1 MEEEKVWIRQAVA
14 GDHEAFTRL
23 VEAYQI
29 PVYNLAYRMLGDA
42 SEAEDAAQETFLRAY
57 TRLTTYQTDKKFS
70 SWLLAIASHHCI
82 DRLRRRRFTWLSLD
96 ELPFL
101 EQAASEHNQPE
112 EAAIRQEEQDE
123 VRKMLDH
130 LSPQYRAAVILRYWY
145 ELSYREIAEVMGT
158 TESAVKSK
166 LHRARGMLA
175 ERAMASQPAETT
187 PNAKKGEGSHLP
199 GGGGQGQ
206 SPLVTVCALDSV
218 AATRRGERQ

>member
-14 GDHEAFTRL
+14 GDREAFTRL

-42 SEAEDAAQETFLRAY
+42 REAEDAAQETFLRAY
-57 TRLTTYQTDKKFS
+57 TRLTTYQIDKKFS

-101 EQAASEHNQPE
+101 EQAAGERKQPE
-112 EAAIRQEEQDE
+112 EAAIRHEERDE

-130 LSPQYRAAVILRYWY
+130 LPPQYRAAVILRYWY

-158 TESAVKSK
+158 TESAVKSR
-166 LHRARGMLA
+166 LYRAREMLA
-175 ERAMASQPAETT
+175 QRAMASQTAETAHNT
-187 PNAKKGEGSHLP
+187 KREREAIFLAEGARANPPSS
-199 GGGGQGQ
+199 Q
-206 SPLVTVCALDSV
+206 SAP
-218 AATRRGERQ
+218 